1 MNKHIRRLLTVLA
14 IIGVIVGAFFGYRV
28 LLCDDGGTKKQAE
41 QFQPM
46 ENWELVYSETVRK
59 TPFKKDIVPETSLAY
74 TDSNTNATR
83 DNFAEFVDNLAGFE
97 LSKAES
103 DPILSQFYYC
113 ATENLQPNDLECS
126 AEFKKETDEG
136 NFHYRLNVYFPDDKG
151 SEVWVTISPTSHVGK
166 IQGPGL

>member
-14 IIGVIVGAFFGYRV
+14 IIGVIVGAFFSYRV
-28 LLCDDGGTKKQAE
+28 ILCDDGGTKKQAK

-74 TDSNTNATR
+74 TDNNTNATR

-97 LSKAES
+97 LTKAES
-103 DPILSQFYYC
+103 DPTLSQFYYC

-136 NFHYRLNVYFPDDKG
+136 NFHYRLNVYFPEDKG